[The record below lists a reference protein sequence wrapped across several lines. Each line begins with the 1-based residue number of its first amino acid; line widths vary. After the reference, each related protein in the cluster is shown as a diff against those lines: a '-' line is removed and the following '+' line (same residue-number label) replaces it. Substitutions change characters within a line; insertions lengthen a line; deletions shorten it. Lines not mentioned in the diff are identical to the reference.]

1 VIYTSIRVSHL
12 RFLLVC
18 FLATSWVRADDNLV
32 ASRALWRAVGVVDY
46 EYRYEK
52 VCDCHRDIPA
62 ATIVTVADGRV
73 VAVRYSRDDYID
85 DMPVAEK
92 EYRWFRT
99 IDDLFSLIETA
110 TAHATTL
117 RVVYDPTRGYPSYIY
132 VDYDHSMLGDEVE
145 IEVTS
150 LSISN

>member
-1 VIYTSIRVSHL
+1 VVYRSSHASHL
-12 RFLLVC
+12 LFFLVC
-18 FLATSWVRADDNLV
+18 FLATFWVRADEDLV
-32 ASRALWRAVGVVDY
+32 TSRALWGSAGVVDY

-62 ATIVTVADGRV
+62 ATIVTVADGQV

-85 DMPVAEK
+85 DMPVGEK
-92 EYRWFRT
+92 EFRWFRT
-99 IDDLFSLIETA
+99 IDDLFALIETA

-132 VDYDHSMLGDEVE
+132 IDYDHSLVGDEVE
-145 IEVTS
+145 IEV
-150 LSISN
+150 ISVTF